1 MGGNGPRS
9 LLSIA
14 QTVTIFQV
22 SWAYMSMGGQGGVLL
37 GRIRGVSG
45 PNYIANPNVWIGGGR
60 DNGDCDYKSQ
70 SGSVS

>member
-1 MGGNGPRS
+1 MG
-9 LLSIA
+9 I
-14 QTVTIFQV
+14 
-22 SWAYMSMGGQGGVLL
+22 YEH
-37 GRIRGVSG
+37 GRPGWGAFRQNKGVSG